1 MAEIF
6 GPEMNFLEQL
16 ADDLQSTFLVIAY
29 AGYEKNRKYIR
40 ERQADLERE
49 YGPFLEH
56 VDSDAGTLRTI
67 PAYEILQDLL
77 KGRPSHEVIRERC
90 KEALGYLLLEPEEWL
105 ENYDGV
111 FEEFYAED

>member
-49 YGPFLEH
+49 YGPF
-56 VDSDAGTLRTI
+56 S
-67 PAYEILQDLL
+67 
-77 KGRPSHEVIRERC
+77 
-90 KEALGYLLLEPEEWL
+90 
-105 ENYDGV
+105 
-111 FEEFYAED
+111 